1 MLSQFGQK
9 TVSLISLRK
18 VKNFKNEKLK
28 DEKWKYR
35 FNKLKRFSSQDAIL
49 STASNPPSPRKNRT
63 FRHEII
69 DSDSFLPTKSRP
81 FRHEVNDSDAF
92 LPTKSRLI
100 RHDVIDNDDIVF
112 LPTASRRSL
121 SRMSTESEE
130 LEKSRQKQK
139 CRPTNFRRC
148 SDGAAF
154 SARQTLH
161 GRLYKN
167 KQYSE
172 LMKYLKLNFFA

>member
-1 MLSQFGQK
+1 
-9 TVSLISLRK
+9 LISLRK
-18 VKNFKNEKLK
+18 DKNFKNEMLK

-49 STASNPPSPRKNRT
+49 STVSNPPSPRKNRT

-69 DSDSFLPTKSRP
+69 DR
-81 FRHEVNDSDAF
+81 DAF
-92 LPTKSRLI
+92 LPTKSRLV

-112 LPTASRRSL
+112 LPTASRRSS

-154 SARQTLH
+154 SARQPLH

-167 KQYSE
+167 KQFSE
-172 LMKYLKLNFFA
+172 FMNYLKLKFFRWNF

>member
-1 MLSQFGQK
+1 
-9 TVSLISLRK
+9 
-18 VKNFKNEKLK
+18 
-28 DEKWKYR
+28 
-35 FNKLKRFSSQDAIL
+35 LKRFSSQDAIL
-49 STASNPPSPRKNRT
+49 STASNPPSPRKSRT

-69 DSDSFLPTKSRP
+69 DSDSFLPTPTKSRP
-81 FRHEVNDSDAF
+81 FRHEVIDSDAF

-112 LPTASRRSL
+112 LPTASRRSS

-139 CRPTNFRRC
+139 YRPTNLRRC

-167 KQYSE
+167 KHYSE
-172 LMKYLKLNFFA
+172 LMNYLKLKFFRSNFKIGRIFSD